1 MKIFGPKSLSHYLFY
16 LSRAAA
22 FGSIILLSYIL
33 LSLVFGNFEIINE
46 QFQIGIPL
54 LPETYIK
61 GFYKSNIII
70 TISIAMLFFALLFYL
85 LSNVLKV
92 FKADKL
98 FTSKAI
104 KVLNQF
110 AILNLVI
117 GPIVYLTIHFFI
129 MNKSNFSDIYNLFLS
144 LLLGVFVLFIVAVFK
159 KGYNVQSENDLTI

>member
-1 MKIFGPKSLSHYLFY
+1 M
-16 LSRAAA
+16 
-22 FGSIILLSYIL
+22 
-33 LSLVFGNFEIINE
+33 
-46 QFQIGIPL
+46 
-54 LPETYIK
+54 
-61 GFYKSNIII
+61 
-70 TISIAMLFFALLFYL
+70 
-85 LSNVLKV
+85 

-117 GPIVYLTIHFFI
+117 GPIVYLTIHFII